1 MLQITLFSLESR
13 SLPIERLKIYDL
25 RALLTMSNNQRKK
38 YYNYMGSTIHSQH
51 YTAVS
56 FE

>member
-25 RALLTMSNNQRKK
+25 RALLTMSDIQRKK
-38 YYNYMGSTIHSQH
+38 YYNYMGSTIQKQH
-51 YTAVS
+51 NAAVS